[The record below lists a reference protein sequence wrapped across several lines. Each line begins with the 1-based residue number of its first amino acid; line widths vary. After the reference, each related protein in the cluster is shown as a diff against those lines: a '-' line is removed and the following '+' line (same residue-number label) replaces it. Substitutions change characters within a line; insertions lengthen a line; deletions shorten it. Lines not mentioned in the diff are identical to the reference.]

1 MPDLGYGCMDT
12 ILFSNKRPEI
22 IWFEMN
28 FVNDYSSM
36 SNCTVEDSDAK
47 LHFFLEILK
56 NFPIFF
62 RTINKLGLKDHP
74 YVIRWIR

>member
-1 MPDLGYGCMDT
+1 
-12 ILFSNKRPEI
+12 
-22 IWFEMN
+22 
-28 FVNDYSSM
+28 M